1 MTEVIHDR
9 YFVVAELNNKIVGTG
24 ALKDNEIRSVFV
36 NPAYQKKEF
45 SALSPIA
52 GLSWFFQP
60 P

>member
-36 NPAYQKKEF
+36 NPAYQKKELVK
-45 SALSPIA
+45 LS
-52 GLSWFFQP
+52 
-60 P
+60 